1 MHRFPASAGRGSWFL
16 AGLSAALLAAA
27 GCAKPGATGL
37 LPGYDPADLFADER
51 PAEIAVDRALLA
63 PAAGERTYALVEEGA
78 VAALLT
84 MTTAP
89 SGHDLWKSEIGGD
102 RASVVSVSD
111 TESLLIETT
120 DYPNSAVTTFEP
132 PLPLLSGAL
141 AGGSELPTSH
151 SVVVRSLHNVSRLI
165 DRGTA
170 TQTLTRLDDQDVLL
184 PDGGVYRAAR
194 FRRVLILD
202 LGRADVEET
211 TTAWY
216 VPALGLAVEE
226 SEEKVKALGF
236 LSWTKQRLMLR
247 VP

>member
-1 MHRFPASAGRGSWFL
+1 MHAALPSARHRAAVLAAASA
-16 AGLSAALLAAA
+16 LLLAA
-27 GCAKPGATGL
+27 GCARPGPDGL
-37 LPGYDPADLFADER
+37 LPGYDPADLFAAQW
-51 PAEIAVDRALLA
+51 PAEIAVDRSLAA
-63 PAAGERTYALVEEGA
+63 PAAGERAFAVVEKGA
-78 VAALLT
+78 VASLIT

-89 SGHDLWKSEIGGD
+89 SGHDLWRSEIGGD
-102 RASVVSVSD
+102 RASVFSVSD
-111 TESLLIETT
+111 TETLLIETT
-120 DYPNSAVTTFEP
+120 DFPNRAVTTFEP
-132 PLPLLSGAL
+132 PLPLLSSAL
-141 AGGSELPTSH
+141 ASGAELPTSH
-151 SVVVRSLHNVSRLI
+151 SVVVRSLHNVSRLV

-184 PDGGVYRAAR
+184 PDGGVHRAAR

-211 TTAWY
+211 TTSWY

-236 LSWTKQRLMLR
+236 LSWTKERLMLR